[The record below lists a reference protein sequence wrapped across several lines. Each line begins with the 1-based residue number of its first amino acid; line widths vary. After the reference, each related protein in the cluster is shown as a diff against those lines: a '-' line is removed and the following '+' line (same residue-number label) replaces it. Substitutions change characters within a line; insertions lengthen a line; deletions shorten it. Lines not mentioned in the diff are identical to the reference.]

1 MARAWSLATQAAYLD
16 DKSNIELARAGYELT
31 EQHRARR
38 RDQAARY
45 GKQADSLR
53 GQVKAIEQAQ
63 VELVKQRDQ
72 LEQRMR
78 EW

>member
-1 MARAWSLATQAAYLD
+1 MTQQD
-16 DKSNIELARAGYELT
+16 
-31 EQHRARR
+31 RARR
-38 RDQAARY
+38 SKQAARY
-45 GKQADSLR
+45 AKQADSLR

-63 VELVKQRDQ
+63 TELVKQRDQ